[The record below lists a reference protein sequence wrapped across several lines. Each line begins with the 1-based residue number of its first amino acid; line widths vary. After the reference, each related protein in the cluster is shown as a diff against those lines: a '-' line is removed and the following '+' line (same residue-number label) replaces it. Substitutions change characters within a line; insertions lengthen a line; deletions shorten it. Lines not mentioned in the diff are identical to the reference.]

1 MAPHS
6 HWHARSVTIGL
17 FGLIGMIGMCMAP
30 LIGRFIDKLVPW
42 YATLLGI
49 LALTVVHV
57 VQTAAVG
64 LHVAVVVFIIPVAV
78 AFLQKV
84 AQFIVINVPNPVP
97 SLISVDFPSPFPL
110 FLIVIISGPYPNASI
125 SF

>member
-1 MAPHS
+1 
-6 HWHARSVTIGL
+6 
-17 FGLIGMIGMCMAP
+17 MCMAP

-64 LHVAVVVFIIPVAV
+64 LHVAVVVFICIGIDVFRQLQTVSLTSAVLGLEPSARSRLNAVLILSVRAPLPV
-78 AFLQKV
+78 LC
-84 AQFIVINVPNPVP
+84 
-97 SLISVDFPSPFPL
+97 SSVSD
-110 FLIVIISGPYPNASI
+110 
-125 SF
+125 